1 MNNWH
6 DFIDG
11 VFVINLAHRIDRKM
25 DFSDQMRKHHIRF
38 ELFDAVKRNDGR
50 EGIYHSMFQLLQSCL
65 YRGYKNVLVFEDD
78 AEIIHPQFEAIFT
91 EAVRELPDDYDMLY
105 LGINHT
111 VPFLKFYSD
120 FLLPVCRGFSLHAVL
135 WSESGMKKFVSM
147 PMQLPID
154 TNMATKIQKDG
165 KCFAVYPTLVSQ
177 KPGMSDIEH
186 RPTYWRHALETRF
199 TEQTKHLL
207 TK

>member
-78 AEIIHPQFEAIFT
+78 AEIIHRSKFFQCIGGNIK
-91 EAVRELPDDYDMLY
+91 REPRQSYYLP
-105 LGINHT
+105 
-111 VPFLKFYSD
+111 SS
-120 FLLPVCRGFSLHAVL
+120 R
-135 WSESGMKKFVSM
+135 
-147 PMQLPID
+147 
-154 TNMATKIQKDG
+154 
-165 KCFAVYPTLVSQ
+165 
-177 KPGMSDIEH
+177 
-186 RPTYWRHALETRF
+186 
-199 TEQTKHLL
+199 
-207 TK
+207 

>member
-1 MNNWH
+1 
-6 DFIDG
+6 
-11 VFVINLAHRIDRKM
+11 
-25 DFSDQMRKHHIRF
+25 
-38 ELFDAVKRNDGR
+38 
-50 EGIYHSMFQLLQSCL
+50 MFQLLQSCL